1 MTELYFLT
9 LSSSQIQDRVSDIV
23 ADNYSVINAIENS
36 HGMIKEKEETQLFM
50 EIMGQRGDR

>member
-1 MTELYFLT
+1 MTKLYFLT

-23 ADNYSVINAIENS
+23 TDNYSVINAIENR

-50 EIMGQRGDR
+50 EIMGQRRGR